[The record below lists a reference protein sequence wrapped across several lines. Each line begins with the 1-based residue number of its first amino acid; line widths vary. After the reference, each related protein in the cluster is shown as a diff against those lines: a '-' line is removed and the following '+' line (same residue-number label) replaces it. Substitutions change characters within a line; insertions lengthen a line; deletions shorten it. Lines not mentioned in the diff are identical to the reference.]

1 MLGALQNRT
10 CRLSITLARSK
21 RWRNGEEVFPWRR
34 QLNELSRNSPSG
46 NPQMYTKPGNSDCTF
61 RRRHALHTI
70 YPREDGHNVSLVQ
83 MSSSLRHQAT
93 SRLPNAKSQVAP
105 LIHSFT
111 TSFFSFFFVTSRCPA
126 TSGSC
131 NNRSCPPFAH
141 KTYAL
146 RPALCFFFPDSHLT
160 TH

>member
-46 NPQMYTKPGNSDCTF
+46 NPQTYTKPGNSDCTF

-111 TSFFSFFFVTSRCPA
+111 TSFFFLFSLLLRGVRRQAGLATIGLAHRLHTKLTHSVLHYVFFSPIHT
-126 TSGSC
+126 
-131 NNRSCPPFAH
+131 
-141 KTYAL
+141 
-146 RPALCFFFPDSHLT
+146 
-160 TH
+160 